1 MGKHGEPASTRV
13 DKGHPVLEF
22 IVMLAVALVV
32 AWLLQTFVAQFY
44 IVPSGSM
51 EPTIETNDRIIA
63 EKVDLNV
70 QRGDIIT
77 FDDPTGEHS
86 TLVKRVIAT
95 GGQTVDLIDGTVYVD
110 GVALDEPYTYGKES
124 VPLSSTLDNMQI
136 DFPYTVPDGSV
147 WVMGDN
153 RTNSADSRYFG
164 AIPVSSI
171 TGRAIFVYLPLS
183 AIGTLG

>member
-1 MGKHGEPASTRV
+1 MGKYEASDSLTVR
-13 DKGHPVLEF
+13 KGHPILEF
-22 IVMLAVALVV
+22 IIMLAAALGV
-32 AWLLQTFVAQFY
+32 AWLLQTFVVQPY

-51 EPTIETNDRIIA
+51 EPTIETNDRIVT
-63 EKVDLNV
+63 EKIDLAV
-70 QRGDIIT
+70 KQGDIIT
-77 FDDPTGEHS
+77 FDDPTGAHS

-95 GGQTVDLIDGTVYVD
+95 GGQTVDLVDGTVHVD

-124 VPLSSTLDNMQI
+124 VPLSSTLDNMTI
-136 DFPYTVPDGSV
+136 DFPYTVPDGYV

-171 TGRAIFVYLPLS
+171 TGKAIFIYWPLD